1 MVLLLVEVCVHC
13 DKVSVYTHSPAQ
25 LNRGVTYNS
34 DNEIVCKAC
43 SDRTQHIINEDDISF
58 E

>member
-13 DKVSVYTHSPAQ
+13 DKVSVYTGRPDRLH
-25 LNRGVTYNS
+25 RGVTYNPN
-34 DNEIVCKAC
+34 NEVVCKDC
-43 SDRTQHIINEDDISF
+43 IDRDRYIIDEDDISF

>member
-13 DKVSVYTHSPAQ
+13 DKVSVYTGRPDLLHK
-25 LNRGVTYNS
+25 GITYNPN
-34 DNEIVCKAC
+34 NEIICSAC
-43 SDRTQHIINEDDISF
+43 IDRDRYIIDEDDISF

>member
-13 DKVSVYTHSPAQ
+13 DKVSVYTHRPDQ
-25 LNRGVTYNS
+25 LHRGVTYNS